1 MRSIL
6 FRQGL
11 LGFAIVAALFAPLP
25 AAADQYTSTAYQCTV
40 NVAGATNDCVGPVSL
55 QTSSGNQRTLR
66 ANLGGGYVRLDAFID
81 VCDPTGWWIH
91 FGDSPGNDGGGGD
104 GGQTYHDA
112 ETYFTGTTFYTIG
125 TFNYSQ
131 NALDPIV
138 TNPSSIPA
146 SGCRTVQYTI
156 QESRVDYD
164 DDADPSDA
172 AMRTVQSLSLFEAP
186 PYNESDSEDPNGNYA
201 NYWYAGINRTYAD
214 ASRSGT
220 GVSKVCYVLS
230 KTASPSAST
239 LTSLCSGAP
248 VNQAPVACFS
258 AFPVSGNAPLDVN
271 FDASCSYD
279 PDGSIVS
286 YSWSFGDGGTD
297 TTVTPFYTYY
307 TPGTYTARLTV
318 TDNLG
323 QTGTASRLI
332 RVFSDSGCP
341 TGGSGSIICPFQ

>member
-6 FRQGL
+6 SRKGL
-11 LGFAIVAALFAPLP
+11 IIAAAVCALFAALPL
-25 AAADQYTSTAYQCTV
+25 AADQYTSTAYQCTV
-40 NVAGATNDCVGPVSL
+40 NVAGGTNDCIGPVAL
-55 QTSSGNQRTLR
+55 QTSSGNQRTLQV
-66 ANLGGGYVRLDAFID
+66 NLSGGYVRLDAFID

-164 DDADPSDA
+164 DDGDPSDA

-214 ASRSGT
+214 GTRSGT
-220 GVSKVCYVLS
+220 GVNKVCYVLS
-230 KTASPSAST
+230 KTATPAAST
-239 LTSLCSGAP
+239 LTSLCSGVT
-248 VNQAPVACFS
+248 VNQPPVACFS
-258 AFPVSGNAPLDVN
+258 AFPTSGYAPLDVD

-279 PDGSIVS
+279 PEGSALS
-286 YSWSFGDGGTD
+286 YSWTFGDGGSD
-297 TTVTPFYTYY
+297 TGVAPFYTYY
-307 TPGTYTARLTV
+307 TPGSYTARLTV

-323 QTGTASRLI
+323 QTSSTSKII
-332 RVFSDSGCP
+332 RVLSDTCTRSS
-341 TGGSGSIICPFQ
+341 TGAIICPAQ

>member
-1 MRSIL
+1 MRSNL

-11 LGFAIVAALFAPLP
+11 IGFAAAALFAALP

-40 NVAGATNDCVGPVSL
+40 NVAGATNDCVGPVLL
-55 QTSSGNQRTLR
+55 QTNSGNQRTLQV
-66 ANLGGGYVRLDAFID
+66 NLSGGYVRLDAFVD
-81 VCDPTGWWIH
+81 VCNPTGWWIH

-164 DDADPSDA
+164 DDGDPSDA

-220 GVSKVCYVLS
+220 GVNKVCYVLS
-230 KTASPSAST
+230 KTASPSPST

-248 VNQAPVACFS
+248 VNQPPVACFS
-258 AFPVSGNAPLDVN
+258 AFPTSGNAPLDVN

-279 PDGSIVS
+279 PENLGLT
-286 YSWSFGDGGTD
+286 YSWTFGDGGSD
-297 TTVTPFYTYY
+297 TGVAPFYTYY
-307 TPGTYTARLTV
+307 TPGSYSARLTV

-323 QTGTASRLI
+323 QTSTTSRII
-332 RVFSDSGCP
+332 RVFSDTGCTKSM
-341 TGGSGSIICPFQ
+341 TGAIICPVQ